1 VRNKLLGTGETGYH
15 PLRKIQ
21 VILSGLRYAVHYDFS
36 FAYKFYLSLGILLTC
51 FFLRQW
57 VDFLFIMAA
66 TVLVLIAELFN
77 SAIEAVCDFVETKE
91 NEKIKIIKDISAA
104 AGGCAILF
112 WAVVMLVE
120 LSRLWSV
127 VVGYE

>member
-1 VRNKLLGTGETGYH
+1 
-15 PLRKIQ
+15 
-21 VILSGLRYAVHYDFS
+21 
-36 FAYKFYLSLGILLTC
+36 
-51 FFLRQW
+51 
-57 VDFLFIMAA
+57 MAA

-104 AGGCAILF
+104 AGGLAILY

-127 VVGYE
+127 VVGYK

>member
-1 VRNKLLGTGETGYH
+1 VRNKLLGIGETGYH
-15 PLRKIQ
+15 PLRKLQ
-21 VILSGLRYAVHYDFS
+21 VILSGLRYAIRYDFS
-36 FAYKFYLSLGILLTC
+36 FAYKFYLSLGLLLAC

-104 AGGCAILF
+104 AGGLAILY

>member
-1 VRNKLLGTGETGYH
+1 MTKKAGVN
-15 PLRKIQ
+15 P
-21 VILSGLRYAVHYDFS
+21 V
-36 FAYKFYLSLGILLTC
+36 
-51 FFLRQW
+51 FL
-57 VDFLFIMAA
+57 M
-66 TVLVLIAELFN
+66 
-77 SAIEAVCDFVETKE
+77 E

-104 AGGCAILF
+104 AGGFAILF